1 MAKQRHQDV
10 QKDSSRSGIIV
21 MAIGAVL
28 VAALVGWALTRTV
41 DTSTVT
47 PQAATEQFPTSTV
60 PTTPGAEPA
69 ITETAPST
77 AGFANNTAGTSAPIT
92 AVPPSGPIGDRSTV
106 TRIAA
111 EDLRDQLNAGA
122 VTLIDVRDANS
133 FAASHIPGSIHIP
146 FASMEGMV
154 DTIPKGKPIVT
165 YCT

>member
-1 MAKQRHQDV
+1 MAKQRHQDA
-10 QKDSSRSGIIV
+10 QKDSSRNTILV
-21 MAIGAVL
+21 MAVGAVL

-47 PQAATEQFPTSTV
+47 TAEGYTQPPNATAGSTPGSAPPIAETPTVTSTGM
-60 PTTPGAEPA
+60 PM
-69 ITETAPST
+69 PS
-77 AGFANNTAGTSAPIT
+77 TSAPLSL
-92 AVPPSGPIGDRSTV
+92 PPSGPVGDRATV

-111 EDLRDQLNAGA
+111 EDLRDQINAGA
-122 VTLIDVRDANS
+122 VTVVDVRDANS